1 MLRHFLINY
10 YEYFGLPVRL
20 NLNQSDL
27 RKLYYENS
35 RKYHPDF
42 YTLEE
47 EERQEEVLRFSTLNN
62 EAYNV
67 LKNDNK
73 RLKHLLEIKG
83 AIKEGEKEELS
94 QLFLME
100 MMEINETI
108 MDLQLGDAD
117 PTKLTELEQNIN
129 QLTDTLNTEIKR
141 IGNSELN
148 ESEIASL
155 KECYFRMK
163 YINRL
168 KENIRK
174 L

>member
-1 MLRHFLINY
+1 MINY

-20 NLNQSDL
+20 NQNQSDL

>member
-1 MLRHFLINY
+1 LINY

>member
-1 MLRHFLINY
+1 MINY

>member
-1 MLRHFLINY
+1 
-10 YEYFGLPVRL
+10 
-20 NLNQSDL
+20 
-27 RKLYYENS
+27 
-35 RKYHPDF
+35 
-42 YTLEE
+42 LEE
-47 EERQEEVLRFSTLNN
+47 EKRQEEVLRFSTLNN

-100 MMEINETI
+100 MMDINETI